1 MTGTDPRCVKRFCIH
16 RATLDSNGVGHSFM
30 VRPPTAAADPRAAAF
45 GGCRNVSAGDVDIAA
60 VSGAAAADPRA
71 AEASSGID
79 GATVDGEVSALAAF
93 CSSANPRSVEAAG
106 GSHGAG
112 VDDDGSAVLAYVAA
126 ADPGTTFTA
135 GSRDRPA
142 ADFEGSF

>member
-30 VRPPTAAADPRAAAF
+30 VRPPT
-45 GGCRNVSAGDVDIAA
+45 
-60 VSGAAAADPRA
+60 AAADPRA